1 MKNIK
6 WLLATIF
13 IALIVYSNTAKADDP
28 VKTVTIN
35 DIKTVVIEQ
44 GYQLKD
50 HVADQIEATKDYQAE
65 QWAIVKA
72 QWTKLITKFSS
83 Q

>member
-28 VKTVTIN
+28 VKPVTIN
-35 DIKTVVIEQ
+35 DFKTAVIEQ

-65 QWAIVKA
+65 QWAEVKA
-72 QWTKLITKFSS
+72 QWAKIKAKFSS
-83 Q
+83 E

>member
-28 VKTVTIN
+28 VKPVTIN
-35 DIKTVVIEQ
+35 DFKTAVIEQ

>member
-83 Q
+83 E